1 MFADTLAL
9 VTMPRRLLVDAAPL
23 RRSSAFR
30 RYWIGSGLSAVGT
43 QMTLFAVTY
52 QVFTLTNSSLAVG
65 GVGLCAAVPA
75 IAFGMLGGSIGDAA
89 DRRKIVLHSSLGLAA
104 VSALFA
110 VQAILDLRQLWL
122 LYVLAV
128 VEALIVSINV
138 PARRAFTPRLLPAE
152 LLPAGAALNMMTMHL
167 SNTVGPLL
175 AGVVAAVWGL
185 KACYVIDVLS
195 FGAALYGVFR
205 LPPMPPEG
213 ALAKPGLKSVVA
225 AVGFIRGSQVLTGA
239 VLADLFAMALGAP
252 FALFPAINAAF
263 FGGGPQTLGLLNAGP
278 AIGGV
283 LGSMLSGPVGH
294 VSRQGRAMLLAGIG
308 WAVTLVGFG
317 LSTTLWL
324 SVALLVVGGAC
335 DVISVVFRTT
345 ILQVATPDRYRSRV
359 GAAEYVVGYGGSQL
373 GNFRAGAVASLTTP
387 RLSAVIGG
395 LSTIAGAAALWRGLP
410 GFAAFRAEIAF
421 PDDQATT
428 R

>member
-1 MFADTLAL
+1 
-9 VTMPRRLLVDAAPL
+9 MPRRLLVDAAPL
-23 RRSSAFR
+23 RQSPAFR
-30 RYWIGSGLSAVGT
+30 RYWIGSGLSAIGT
-43 QMTLFAVTY
+43 QMTMFAITY
-52 QVFTLTNSSLAVG
+52 QVFTMTNSSFAVG
-65 GVGLCAAVPA
+65 AVGLCSAVPA
-75 IAFGMLGGSIGDAA
+75 IGFGMLAGTIGDAV
-89 DRRKIVLHSSLGLAA
+89 DRRRLVLITSLALAG

-110 VQAILDLRQLWL
+110 VQAFLDLRQLWL
-122 LYVLAV
+122 LYVLTV
-128 VEALIVSINV
+128 VESLIVSVNV
-138 PARRAFTPRLLPAE
+138 PARRTFTPRLLPTE

-167 SNTVGPLL
+167 SNTLGPLL
-175 AGVVAAVWGL
+175 AGAVAAVGGL

-213 ALAKPGLKSVVA
+213 TLAKPGMTAVVQ

-239 VLADLFAMALGAP
+239 VLADLFAMTLGAP

-263 FGGGPQTLGLLNAGP
+263 FGGGPQTLGLLNAAP

-283 LGSMLSGPVGH
+283 LGSALSGPVGH
-294 VSRQGRAMLLAGIG
+294 VSRQGRAMLLAGAC
-308 WAVTLVGFG
+308 WAITLIGFG

-345 ILQVATPDRYRSRV
+345 ILQVATPDRYRSRI
-359 GAAEYVVGYGGSQL
+359 GAAEYVVGYGGAQL
-373 GNFRAGAVASLTTP
+373 GNFRAGTVASLTTP
-387 RLSAVIGG
+387 GLSAVIGG
-395 LSTIAGAAALWRGLP
+395 LSTIAGAVALWRWLP

-428 R
+428 G

>member
-1 MFADTLAL
+1 
-9 VTMPRRLLVDAAPL
+9 
-23 RRSSAFR
+23 
-30 RYWIGSGLSAVGT
+30 
-43 QMTLFAVTY
+43 MTLFAVTY
-52 QVFTLTNSSLAVG
+52 QVFTMTGSSLAVG
-65 GVGLCAAVPA
+65 GIGLCAAVPA

-89 DRRKIVLHSSLGLAA
+89 DRRKIVLYTSLGLAA
-104 VSALFA
+104 VSTLFA

-128 VEALIVSINV
+128 LEALIVTVNV
-138 PARRAFTPRLLPAE
+138 PARRTFTPRLLPAE
-152 LLPAGAALNMMTMHL
+152 LLPAGAALNMMTAHL

-175 AGVVAAVWGL
+175 AGLVAAAGGL
-185 KACYVIDVLS
+185 KACYVLDVLS

-213 ALAKPGLKSVVA
+213 TLAKPGLKAVVE

-252 FALFPAINAAF
+252 FAVFPAMNAAL

-283 LGSMLSGPVGH
+283 LGSMLSGPVGR

-324 SVALLVVGGAC
+324 SLALLVVGGAF

-345 ILQVATPDRYRSRV
+345 ILQTATPDRYLSRV
-359 GAAEYVVGYGGSQL
+359 GAAEYVAGFGGSQL
-373 GNFRAGAVASLTTP
+373 GIFRGGAVGTLTTP
-387 RLSAVIGG
+387 GLSVVIGG
-395 LSTIAGAAALWRGLP
+395 LSTIAGALLLWRRLP
-410 GFAAFRAEIAF
+410 GFAAYRA
-421 PDDQATT
+421 P
-428 R
+428 

>member
-1 MFADTLAL
+1 MTL
-9 VTMPRRLLVDAAPL
+9 PRRLLVDASPL

-30 RYWIGSGLSAVGT
+30 RYWIGSVLSAVGT

-65 GVGLCAAVPA
+65 GIGLCAAVPA

-89 DRRKIVLHSSLGLAA
+89 DRRKIVLYSSLGLAA

-110 VQAILDLRQLWL
+110 VQSLLELRQLWL

-128 VEALIVSINV
+128 VEALIVSVNV
-138 PARRAFTPRLLPAE
+138 PARRTFTPRLLPAE
-152 LLPAGAALNMMTMHL
+152 LLPAGAALNLMTMHL

-175 AGVVAAVWGL
+175 AGLVAAAGGL
-185 KACYVIDVLS
+185 NACYVIDVIS

-213 ALAKPGLKSVVA
+213 TLAKPGIKSVMD
-225 AVGFIRGSQVLTGA
+225 AVGFIRGSSVLTGA
-239 VLADLFAMALGAP
+239 VLADLFAMALGMP
-252 FALFPAINAAF
+252 FAVFPAINAAL
-263 FGGGPQTLGLLNAGP
+263 FGGGPQTLGLLNAAP

-283 LGSMLSGPVGH
+283 LGSALSGPVGH

-317 LSTTLWL
+317 LSTALWL
-324 SVALLVVGGAC
+324 SVGLLVAGGAF

-345 ILQVATPDRYRSRV
+345 ILQAATPDRYRSRV
-359 GAAEYVVGYGGSQL
+359 SAAEYVAGFGGSQL
-373 GNFRAGAVASLTTP
+373 GNFRAGAVASLSTP
-387 RLSAVIGG
+387 GLSAVIGG
-395 LSTIAGAAALWRGLP
+395 LSTIAASVLLWRRLP
-410 GFAAFRAEIAF
+410 GFAAYGV
-421 PDDQATT
+421 PLSND
-428 R
+428 

>member
-1 MFADTLAL
+1 MF
-9 VTMPRRLLVDAAPL
+9 
-23 RRSSAFR
+23 
-30 RYWIGSGLSAVGT
+30 
-43 QMTLFAVTY
+43 
-52 QVFTLTNSSLAVG
+52 
-65 GVGLCAAVPA
+65 
-75 IAFGMLGGSIGDAA
+75 
-89 DRRKIVLHSSLGLAA
+89 
-104 VSALFA
+104 
-110 VQAILDLRQLWL
+110 
-122 LYVLAV
+122 
-128 VEALIVSINV
+128 
-138 PARRAFTPRLLPAE
+138 E

-175 AGVVAAVWGL
+175 AGTVAAAWGL
-185 KACYVIDVLS
+185 NACYVVDVIS

-213 ALAKPGLKSVVA
+213 TLAKPGMKAVA
-225 AVGFIRGSQVLTGA
+225 EAVGFIKGSSVLTGA

-252 FALFPAINAAF
+252 WALFPAINAAL
-263 FGGGPQTLGLLNAGP
+263 FGGGPQTLGLLNAAP

-283 LGSMLSGPVGH
+283 LGSALSGPVGH
-294 VSRQGRAMLLAGIG
+294 VSRQGRAMLLAGVG
-308 WAVTLVGFG
+308 WAVTVVGFG
-317 LSTTLWL
+317 LSTALWL

-345 ILQVATPDRYRSRV
+345 ILQVATPDRYRSRI

-387 RLSAVIGG
+387 GLSAVIGG
-395 LSTIAGAAALWRGLP
+395 LSTIVGAVALWRGLP

>member
-1 MFADTLAL
+1 MTL
-9 VTMPRRLLVDAAPL
+9 PRRLLVDASPL
-23 RRSSAFR
+23 RRSPAFR
-30 RYWIGSGLSAVGT
+30 RYWIGSVLSAVGT

-65 GVGLCAAVPA
+65 GIGLCAAVPA

-89 DRRKIVLHSSLGLAA
+89 DRRKIVLYSSLGLAA

-110 VQAILDLRQLWL
+110 VQSLLELRQLWL

-128 VEALIVSINV
+128 VEALIVSVNV
-138 PARRAFTPRLLPAE
+138 PARRTFTPRLLPAE
-152 LLPAGAALNMMTMHL
+152 LLPAGAALNLMTMHL

-175 AGVVAAVWGL
+175 AGLVAAAGGL
-185 KACYVIDVLS
+185 NACYVIDVIS

-213 ALAKPGLKSVVA
+213 TLAKPGIKSVME
-225 AVGFIRGSQVLTGA
+225 AVGFIRGSSVLTGA
-239 VLADLFAMALGAP
+239 VLADLFAMALGMP
-252 FALFPAINAAF
+252 FAVFPAINAAL
-263 FGGGPQTLGLLNAGP
+263 FGGGPQTLGLLNAAP

-283 LGSMLSGPVGH
+283 LGSALSGPVGH

-317 LSTTLWL
+317 LSTALWL
-324 SVALLVVGGAC
+324 SVGLLVVGGAF

-345 ILQVATPDRYRSRV
+345 ILQAATPDRYRSRIS
-359 GAAEYVVGYGGSQL
+359 AAEYVAGFGGSQL
-373 GNFRAGAVASLTTP
+373 GNFRAGAVAGLSTP
-387 RLSAVIGG
+387 GLSAVIGG
-395 LSTIAGAAALWRGLP
+395 LSTIAVSVLLWRRLP
-410 GFAAFRAEIAF
+410 GFAAYRA
-421 PDDQATT
+421 PLSND
-428 R
+428 